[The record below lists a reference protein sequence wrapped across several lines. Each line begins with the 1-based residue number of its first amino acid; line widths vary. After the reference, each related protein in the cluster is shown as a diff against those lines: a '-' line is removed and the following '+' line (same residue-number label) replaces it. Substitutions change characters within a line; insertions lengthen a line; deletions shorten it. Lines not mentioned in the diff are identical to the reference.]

1 MVAQG
6 QQVRLVHEGVK
17 LAQGGWVQ
25 NVHAEMLV
33 GVVDCCEGLGEGN
46 W

>member
-6 QQVRLVHEGVK
+6 QQVRLVREGVR

-25 NVHAEMLV
+25 NAHAEMLV
-33 GVVDCCEGLGEGN
+33 DVVDCCEGLGEGK